1 MAEFLLVIELFK
13 IIVLL
18 VALELLGSEPGLH
31 KSEKLESATHSQQ
44 ANLKRQIIVKQTNTH
59 THHQQ
64 QHDRQTTTDTEGRF
78 FLMWPCYKEE
88 E

>member
-44 ANLKRQIIVKQTNTH
+44 ANLKRQIIVKQTNTQTHIH
-59 THHQQ
+59 TTSSNMTDKQQ
-64 QHDRQTTTDTEGRF
+64 QIQKGDSF
-78 FLMWPCYKEE
+78 
-88 E
+88 